1 MTKERLRV
9 IIGENIRG
17 ERVSRGISIDELSE
31 MLDLT
36 PGFVGLIERGQR
48 GTTSSTLF
56 KLADVFEISIDSLFQ
71 RKEGSVLSFGEES
84 DDRQSSKRR
93 KVASF
98 ISDFSEEELDFVL
111 ATLKGLRNISR
122 PQKATYDDVF
132 DEAD

>member
-1 MTKERLRV
+1 VTKERLRV